1 MADYIE
7 REQAIGALIK
17 GFAFHGYAGDTAVNI
32 IKDIPSVD
40 VCPYYIYNKHDRG
53 DDSFCRK
60 FNCEVS
66 ADVKP
71 VIWRG
76 CRGMDGIKY
85 YDHNWN
91 EIEMPDESKPYA
103 DDFELGW
110 AMGLH
115 FGANNP
121 EQAKKYI
128 ATSEYWSKRD
138 VKPVV
143 HGHWIKKPLEETIGN
158 GVPIYAMFCSVCG
171 WMGNEYDNY
180 CSNCGARM
188 GDDE

>member
-1 MADYIE
+1 MAEYIE

-17 GFAFHGYAGDTAVNI
+17 GFAFHGYAGNTAVNI
-32 IKDIPSVD
+32 IKGIPSVD

-91 EIEMPDESKPYA
+91 EIETPDESQK
-103 DDFELGW
+103 
-110 AMGLH
+110 
-115 FGANNP
+115 
-121 EQAKKYI
+121 I
-128 ATSEYWSKRD
+128 EY
-138 VKPVV
+138 VPVV
-143 HGHWIKKPLEETIGN
+143 HGEWIDYKDLPTYDDYYQCSIC
-158 GVPIYAMFCSVCG
+158 GVLSKGKFYF
-171 WMGNEYDNY
+171 
-180 CSNCGARM
+180 CSNCGADMRPKYGAEM
-188 GDDE
+188 GTDDG

>member
-1 MADYIE
+1 MAKYIE

-17 GFAFHGYAGDTAVNI
+17 GFAFHGYAGNTAVNI
-32 IKDIPSVD
+32 IKGIPSVD

-91 EIEMPDESKPYA
+91 EIETPDESKPYA

-143 HGHWIKKPLEETIGN
+143 HGEWIDNEYGKPI
-158 GVPIYAMFCSVCG
+158 CSVCKKEMWRG
-171 WMGNEYDNY
+171 AGGQYKPSDY
-180 CSNCGARM
+180 CPSCGARM
-188 GDDE
+188 VDDE

>member
-1 MADYIE
+1 MAEYIE

-91 EIEMPDESKPYA
+91 EIETPDESQK
-103 DDFELGW
+103 
-110 AMGLH
+110 
-115 FGANNP
+115 
-121 EQAKKYI
+121 I
-128 ATSEYWSKRD
+128 EY
-138 VKPVV
+138 VPVV
-143 HGHWIKKPLEETIGN
+143 HGHWDDTITGVDGLYCCSACKNFETVDG
-158 GVPIYAMFCSVCG
+158 GL
-171 WMGNEYDNY
+171 NY
-180 CSNCGARM
+180 CPNCGARM
-188 GDDE
+188 VNDDG